1 MRSCGMNTKTEST
14 IEALKA
20 VHAKGHKI
28 FISTGRPKAIIN
40 NLGAIQSLGIIDGYI
55 TMNGAYCFVGDKVI
69 YKSAIPHDEVIALG
83 EICRENN
90 YPCIFV
96 AEHDIAV
103 CQPNKLVSD
112 IFYDYLHVD
121 EIPLKTL
128 EEATSKDIFQIT
140 PFITQEQE
148 DEITHLIP
156 NCESG
161 RWYYA
166 FADITAKGNTKQ
178 KGIDEIINYF
188 GLKLEDT
195 YAFGDGGNDISML
208 KHAAVGVAMGN
219 AKDEIK
225 AVANYVTTSVDEDG
239 IKNALEHFN
248 LI

>member
-1 MRSCGMNTKTEST
+1 M
-14 IEALKA
+14 
-20 VHAKGHKI
+20 V
-28 FISTGRPKAIIN
+28 
-40 NLGAIQSLGIIDGYI
+40 
-55 TMNGAYCFVGDKVI
+55 
-69 YKSAIPHDEVIALG
+69 YKSSIPHNEAIALG

-96 AEHDIAV
+96 SEHEVAV

-121 EIPLKTL
+121 EIPLKSL
-128 EEATSKDIFQIT
+128 EEATAKDIFQIT

-148 DEITHLIP
+148 AEITHLIP

-161 RWYYA
+161 RWFPA

-178 KGIDEIINYF
+178 KGIDEIIKYF

-195 YAFGDGGNDISML
+195 IAFGDGGNDISML
-208 KHAAVGVAMGN
+208 RHAALGIAMGN
-219 AKDEIK
+219 AKEDVQ
-225 AVANYVTTSVDEDG
+225 AVADYVTDTVDNDG
-239 IKNALEHFN
+239 IQKALKHFN